1 MSENA
6 LEGNIPR
13 NLSRLHNLTTVSLR
27 GNYFSG
33 DLPAG
38 FHRVKYLDLSSNLIN
53 GSLPADFGGG
63 RVEYLNVSF
72 NRIIGEIPPAFGRYI
87 PENATLD
94 FSSNYL
100 TGKIPDFKVFQNQER
115 GCFAGNSALC
125 GPPSG
130 NPCRS
135 PPSSASLPYAVD
147 EPISPPAIA
156 VIPKAI
162 DGKEARS
169 PGEAAQT
176 GKNNNLRPQII
187 LAIIVGDLI
196 GIAIFA
202 TVFIYACRRKK
213 YTTTTTCTTT
223 IDTVSKAGSKG
234 TTPMIPRPSLSRYS
248 SSSSESKRITK
259 WSCLNQKSDEDDDEE
274 DDEEEKQ
281 QSEKQLVTVDAGERQ
296 LELETL
302 LKASAYI
309 LGASGSSIMYKAVLE
324 DGTVLAVRRVG
335 ECTSAERFKD
345 FETQV
350 RAIAKMV
357 HPNLV
362 RVRGFYWGS
371 DEKLVIYEY
380 VPNGSLANARYRKFQ
395 SLIKCFLHYC

>member
-1 MSENA
+1 
-6 LEGNIPR
+6 
-13 NLSRLHNLTTVSLR
+13 
-27 GNYFSG
+27 
-33 DLPAG
+33 
-38 FHRVKYLDLSSNLIN
+38 
-53 GSLPADFGGG
+53 
-63 RVEYLNVSF
+63 
-72 NRIIGEIPPAFGRYI
+72 
-87 PENATLD
+87 
-94 FSSNYL
+94 
-100 TGKIPDFKVFQNQER
+100 
-115 GCFAGNSALC
+115 
-125 GPPSG
+125 
-130 NPCRS
+130 
-135 PPSSASLPYAVD
+135 
-147 EPISPPAIA
+147 
-156 VIPKAI
+156 
-162 DGKEARS
+162 
-169 PGEAAQT
+169 
-176 GKNNNLRPQII
+176 
-187 LAIIVGDLI
+187 
-196 GIAIFA
+196 
-202 TVFIYACRRKK
+202 
-213 YTTTTTCTTT
+213 
-223 IDTVSKAGSKG
+223 
-234 TTPMIPRPSLSRYS
+234 MIPRPSLSRYS